1 MEIQIKINLVTYH
14 PICTIQF
21 KDKPYFTKLSD
32 GSMMFGKAKIS
43 LYRKEKFYIKYGQ
56 KFYSCK
62 LSGTPGTLIITS
74 SNPVNVS
81 LSDEHLVSLPV
92 NPYTLV

>member
-1 MEIQIKINLVTYH
+1 MEIQIKINLVSYY
-14 PICTIQF
+14 PVCTIQF
-21 KDKPYFTKLSD
+21 KNKTYFTKLSN
-32 GSMMFGKAKIS
+32 GSMMFGKVKIS
-43 LYRKEKFYIKYGQ
+43 LYRKGKFYIKYGQ

-62 LSGTPGTLIITS
+62 LSGTPGVLIIIS

-81 LSDEHLVSLPV
+81 LTDEHLISLPV